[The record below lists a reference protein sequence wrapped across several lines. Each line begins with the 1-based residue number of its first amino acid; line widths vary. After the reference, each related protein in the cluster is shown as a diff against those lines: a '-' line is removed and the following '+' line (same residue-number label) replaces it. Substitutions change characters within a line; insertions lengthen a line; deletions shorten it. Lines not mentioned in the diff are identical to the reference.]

1 MKYELRKLDSNTVK
15 ELIELSKKWQ
25 DEECSWGIIANTDED
40 LKEPVFVAMD
50 NDNIVGYIFG
60 HYYIVENKTS
70 YIEIGKKCFMIDEI
84 YVLPIYRSKGI
95 GKELFKL
102 METHIKETCDYLTLS
117 TSTKNYKSILHFY
130 VDELDMNFHSAFLI
144 KEMKIGGY

>member
-40 LKEPVFVAMD
+40 LKEPVFVAID

-144 KEMKIGGY
+144 KEM

>member
-25 DEECSWGIIANTDED
+25 DEECSWGIIANTEED
-40 LKEPVFVAMD
+40 LKEPVFVAID

-60 HYYIVENKTS
+60 HYYVVENKTS

-84 YVLPIYRSKGI
+84 YVLPTYRNKGV

-102 METHIKETCDYLTLS
+102 METHIKENCDYLTLS

-144 KEMKIGGY
+144 KEM

>member
-40 LKEPVFVAMD
+40 LKEPVFVAID

-102 METHIKETCDYLTLS
+102 METHIKEACDYLTLS

-144 KEMKIGGY
+144 KEM

>member
-40 LKEPVFVAMD
+40 LKEPVFVAID

-60 HYYIVENKTS
+60 HYYVVENKTS

-144 KEMKIGGY
+144 KEM